1 MHILEEIRE
10 VAVSKNVNF
19 LIGSGCSVGAIGTMG
34 EYWGDAW
41 KEKNLNEDGTEK
53 SSTCCK
59 EKEYCKACQKRG
71 NELLVIDVKKV
82 SKELLEGK
90 LEENF
95 VTKNYNFL

>member
-41 KEKNLNEDGTEK
+41 KEKT
-53 SSTCCK
+53 
-59 EKEYCKACQKRG
+59 
-71 NELLVIDVKKV
+71 
-82 SKELLEGK
+82 
-90 LEENF
+90 
-95 VTKNYNFL
+95 